1 MKMNLWF
8 EPSRAQFDKRKYFVN
23 FIYLY
28 IYIYTL
34 VSKEIS
40 RYFKTILLKI
50 INSKL
55 IHRVSDPL
63 YRIDNSPRNY
73 YTPRFIYYI
82 YRLICY
88 PIYRAKWKWILY
100 AIKYFSRRKHH
111 FIRNIC
117 LYRRWGKTGF
127 FFFFKNQLF
136 LFLGLLKI
144 LTPTNLETRFEWKVW
159 SRSCS
164 RGRDSIILF
173 QDLIM
178 HGKRSFSRVCLL
190 D

>member
-73 YTPRFIYYI
+73 YTPWFIYYI

-117 LYRRWGKTGF
+117 LFIEGEVNRD

-136 LFLGLLKI
+136 LFLGLFENFNSNKFRDEIRVKSLIEK
-144 LTPTNLETRFEWKVW
+144 LLEGEGFDYFIPRFNYA
-159 SRSCS
+159 R
-164 RGRDSIILF
+164 
-173 QDLIM
+173 
-178 HGKRSFSRVCLL
+178 
-190 D
+190 